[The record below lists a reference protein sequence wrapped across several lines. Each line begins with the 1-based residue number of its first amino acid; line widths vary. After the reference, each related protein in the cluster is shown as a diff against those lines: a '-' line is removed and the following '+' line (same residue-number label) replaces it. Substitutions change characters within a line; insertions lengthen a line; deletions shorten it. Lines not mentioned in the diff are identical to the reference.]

1 MKNQLLMYSTFILLA
16 ACSSNSQPEYIKANS
31 EPLVYM
37 STAHPPSSCKRLGTI
52 VGPYVNT
59 NNWQARNLH
68 QVYINKTM
76 QLGGN
81 YLEKDH
87 VRERGYVYNC
97 PIDELK
103 KMEETNK
110 S

>member
-1 MKNQLLMYSTFILLA
+1 MKQLLIYSTFILLA
-16 ACSSNSQPEYIKANS
+16 ACSSTNQPEYIEANS

-37 STAHPPSSCKRLGTI
+37 STAHPPANCKRLGTI
-52 VGPYVNT
+52 AGPYVNN

-76 QLGGN
+76 KLGGN

-87 VRERGYVYNC
+87 AKERGYVYSC